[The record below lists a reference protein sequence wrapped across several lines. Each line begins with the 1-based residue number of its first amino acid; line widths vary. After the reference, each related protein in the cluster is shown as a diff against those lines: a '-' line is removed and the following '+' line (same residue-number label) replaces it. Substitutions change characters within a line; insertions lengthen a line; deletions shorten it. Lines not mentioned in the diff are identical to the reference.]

1 MIKANTI
8 ILKFCNEVVKRETF
22 TQKDAYKL
30 SELINTEIDG
40 SKDKT
45 NDWPINILL
54 KPLKNIWSDG
64 KVDTEELRALIEII
78 FTVVFTSEV
87 EISKK
92 TDSNLET
99 KKCPQCDK
107 VLMSIKVPRCSW
119 CGKELKEYERY
130 IASEN
135 WAHSERYKRV
145 WNETL
150 DKRKE
155 CYENW
160 FKKFGSHSNNWLVAF
175 LKQVPI
181 REGSYDC
188 DN

>member
-8 ILKFCNEVVKRETF
+8 ALKFCNEVVERETF
-22 TQKDAYKL
+22 TQKDPYKL

-78 FTVVFTSEV
+78 FTVVYTSEV

-92 TDSNLET
+92 NRF
-99 KKCPQCDK
+99 KF
-107 VLMSIKVPRCSW
+107 RN
-119 CGKELKEYERY
+119 KEIPTMR
-130 IASEN
+130 
-135 WAHSERYKRV
+135 
-145 WNETL
+145 
-150 DKRKE
+150 
-155 CYENW
+155 
-160 FKKFGSHSNNWLVAF
+160 
-175 LKQVPI
+175 
-181 REGSYDC
+181 
-188 DN
+188 